1 MPNLISLGQEFIG
14 ERREPI
20 RSGQE
25 FVSPFSALISHR
37 HDNQRLMG
45 KGNLRELD
53 YFSVMESAHNSS
65 AHPQG
70 FRLEKN
76 FLRNMPCP
84 EKSPSRKSR
93 RALRHG
99 D

>member
-1 MPNLISLGQEFIG
+1 MPDLISFGQEFIG

-25 FVSPFSALISHR
+25 VVSPFSALISQR

-45 KGNLRELD
+45 KGNLHDLD
-53 YFSVMESAHNSS
+53 QSGVMESAHNSS

-70 FRLEKN
+70 FRLKKN
-76 FLRNMPCP
+76 ILRSMPCP
-84 EKSPSRKSR
+84 EKKLSRKSP
-93 RALRHG
+93 RALRRA